1 MAKKQAKKAKG
12 AGKVAA
18 QDGPTAALYHL
29 DPGTPKGDAVRAVL
43 AAQGIRAKTVRDE
56 MLGDPVGAIA
66 GLPGFKH
73 SSKPFAGEV
82 PDVEFLL
89 LHNVA
94 GERLNV
100 LLASLREADA
110 SVGCKAQVTQYNRLW
125 PFATLV
131 KEVSREHQAM
141 TAAAADNAI
150 VSDDVQ
156 DCPRKDPE

>member
-1 MAKKQAKKAKG
+1 MAKKSVKKSKG
-12 AGKVAA
+12 SDSHAHTS
-18 QDGPTAALYHL
+18 GPMAALYHL
-29 DPGTPKGDAVRAVL
+29 DPGTSKGDAVRAVL
-43 AAQGIRAKTVRDE
+43 AARGIRTKTVTEE

-73 SSKPFAGEV
+73 SSKPFGGDV

-89 LHNVA
+89 LSGVT

-131 KEVSREHQAM
+131 KEVSREHAAM
-141 TAAAADNAI
+141 TATGTAP
-150 VSDDVQ
+150 SDT
-156 DCPRKDPE
+156 PSAGT

>member
-1 MAKKQAKKAKG
+1 M
-12 AGKVAA
+12 
-18 QDGPTAALYHL
+18 
-29 DPGTPKGDAVRAVL
+29 L

>member
-1 MAKKQAKKAKG
+1 MAKKQVKKMKG
-12 AGKVAA
+12 GGKAA
-18 QDGPTAALYHL
+18 SQSGPVAALYHL

-56 MLGDPVGAIA
+56 MLGDAVGAIA
-66 GLPGFKH
+66 GLTGFRH

-89 LHNVA
+89 LHNVT

-110 SVGCKAQVTQYNRLW
+110 SVACKAQVTQYNRLW

-131 KEVSREHQAM
+131 KEVYREHQAM
-141 TAAAADNAI
+141 TAAAPGNAI
-150 VSDDVQ
+150 VSDDTQ
-156 DCPRKDPE
+156 DPS